1 MLSNWLG
8 HLQQPEPQ
16 EQKTIFWTEPGHCCF
31 LLPQHFQLFQF
42 DYPSE
47 IMKITQKFVS
57 ILINYISS
65 KESYLWGDHSVTKA
79 KKSRKVISIKLQ
91 KLTFWLKDLTFLI
104 FLCLRIGNSLSTV
117 IKSYSS
123 YVIRKGV
130 LPNYQF
136 LVSWKNLSRKF
147 IFCLNKIFVIVSC

>member
-8 HLQQPEPQ
+8 HLQQPKPQ
-16 EQKTIFWTEPGHCCF
+16 EQRIIFCTEPDHCF
-31 LLPQHFQLFQF
+31 LLLPQHFQLFQF

-47 IMKITQKFVS
+47 IVKNTPKLFS
-57 ILINYISS
+57 IFINYISS

-91 KLTFWLKDLTFLI
+91 KLTFWLKVLTLLI

-136 LVSWKNLSRKF
+136 LVTWKNLSRKF